1 MKTTSSSLLAALL
14 LVAAPFAAADDRQT
28 AAARYEA
35 DKKLCAEESTSSLR
49 MQCLRDAR
57 AEYDKALAATRTT
70 SGTTATRSASTAICR
85 DCGKVL
91 SVAVVEKKGEGGPI
105 GVIAGGV
112 AGALLGNQIGG
123 GTGKTVA
130 TVAGAAGGAYAGHK
144 VEEHVRTTKVWA
156 VKVRMD
162 GGDERSF
169 QFEQDPGYKAGDLV
183 KLSGTSIVRR

>member
-1 MKTTSSSLLAALL
+1 MTTIKKAVFAAALL
-14 LVAAPFAAADDRQT
+14 AGAQLAAADTQT
-28 AAARYEA
+28 AKERYEA
-35 DKKLCAEESTSSLR
+35 DKKLCAEETTSSTR

-57 AEYDKALAATRTT
+57 AEYDKALAVATPTATRT
-70 SGTTATRSASTAICR
+70 AASSICR
-85 DCGKVL
+85 DCGKVT
-91 SVAVVEKKGEGGPI
+91 SVAIVEKKGEGGPI
-105 GVIAGGV
+105 GMIAGGV

-162 GGDERSF
+162 NGEERSF
-169 QFEQDPGYKAGDLV
+169 QFEHDPGYKAGDPV
-183 KLSGTSIVRR
+183 KLSGASIVRR

>member
-1 MKTTSSSLLAALL
+1 MTTTPKIFVAAALI
-14 LVAAPFAAADDRQT
+14 AAGQFAAADTQT
-28 AAARYEA
+28 AKARYEA
-35 DKKLCAEESTSSLR
+35 DKKLCAEETTSATR

-57 AEYDKALAATRTT
+57 AEYDKALGVASATTTSTATRTAA
-70 SGTTATRSASTAICR
+70 ATCR
-85 DCGKVL
+85 DCGKVT

-162 GGDERSF
+162 GGGERSF

>member
-1 MKTTSSSLLAALL
+1 MTLKTLAAAALL
-14 LVAAPFAAADDRQT
+14 VVAQLAAADTQT
-28 AAARYEA
+28 AKARYEA
-35 DKKLCAEESTSSLR
+35 DKKLCSEESTSSLR

-57 AEYDKALAATRTT
+57 AEYDKALAAATP
-70 SGTTATRSASTAICR
+70 TATRTAASACM
-85 DCGKVL
+85 DCGKVT

-105 GVIAGGV
+105 GMIAGGV

-144 VEEHVRTTKVWA
+144 VEEHVRTAKVWA

-162 GGDERSF
+162 GGDQRSF
-169 QFEQDPGYKAGDLV
+169 EFDRDPGYKSGDLV
-183 KLSGTSIVRR
+183 RLSGTGIVRR

>member
-1 MKTTSSSLLAALL
+1 MTTITKTLIAAAL
-14 LVAAPFAAADDRQT
+14 LVAAPLSAADTQT
-28 AAARYEA
+28 AKARYEA
-35 DKKLCAEESTSSLR
+35 DKKLCAEETTSSTR

-57 AEYDKALAATRTT
+57 AEYDKALSVAAPTATRT
-70 SGTTATRSASTAICR
+70 AAASACK
-85 DCGKVL
+85 DCGKVT

-162 GGDERSF
+162 GAEERSF

-183 KLSGTSIVRR
+183 RLSGTGIVRR

>member
-1 MKTTSSSLLAALL
+1 MKTISSSLLAALL
-14 LVAAPFAAADDRQT
+14 LAAAPLAGADDRQT

-35 DKKLCAEESTSSLR
+35 DKKLCAEASTSSVR

-57 AEYDKALAATRTT
+57 AEYDKALAAAAP
-70 SGTTATRSASTAICR
+70 TATRTVAATTCR
-85 DCGKVL
+85 DCGKVT

-162 GGDERSF
+162 SGDQRSF
-169 QFEQDPGYKAGDLV
+169 EFAQDPGYKAGDPV
-183 KLSGTSIVRR
+183 RLSGTSIVRR